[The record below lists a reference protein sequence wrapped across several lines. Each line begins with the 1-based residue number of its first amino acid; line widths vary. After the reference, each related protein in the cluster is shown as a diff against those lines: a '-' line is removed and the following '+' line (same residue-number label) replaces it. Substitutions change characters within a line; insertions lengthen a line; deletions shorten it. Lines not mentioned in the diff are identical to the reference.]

1 MAMNIGNA
9 AAAYANAMKSAG
21 APGLEARD
29 KAGGGFAELLKDA
42 SQDAIGTLQKAETLS
57 VKAASKEADLLDV
70 VTAVNNADATLQTVV
85 AVRDRV
91 IQAYQD
97 IIRMPI

>member
-1 MAMNIGNA
+1 MAINVGNA
-9 AAAYANAMKSAG
+9 AAAYANAMKIGS

-29 KAGGGFAELLKDA
+29 KAGGGFAALLKDA
-42 SQDAIGTLQKAETLS
+42 AQDAIGDMRQAESLS
-57 VKAASKEADLLDV
+57 MKAAAKEADLLQV
-70 VTAVNNADATLQTVV
+70 VQAVNGAETSLQTVV